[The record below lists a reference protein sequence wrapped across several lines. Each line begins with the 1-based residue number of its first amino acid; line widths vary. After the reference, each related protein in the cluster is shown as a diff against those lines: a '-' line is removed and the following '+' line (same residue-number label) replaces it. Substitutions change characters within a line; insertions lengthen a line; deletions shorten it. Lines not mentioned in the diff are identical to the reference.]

1 LEDREAVRTYVGYC
15 PQVDPLLDLM
25 TAYETL
31 WFFGRIRG
39 VDEEV
44 LKKRVDQLVQQVGL
58 AKHAH
63 RPCGTYSGGNKRKLS
78 LAIALI
84 SDPRLLLL
92 DEPSTGMDPAA
103 RRNMWSV
110 IEQVSQD
117 RSIVLVSHS
126 MEECEALCT
135 RMCVLVS
142 GRLKCLGSAQHIK
155 GKFGASYQLEVRC
168 AKAEEEGGGDESVD
182 RIIRLCQEGLAHC
195 GGATVDERHSGF
207 LRMSL
212 DGAVDLAAAF
222 ALLEASKDTHGVLDY
237 SIAQATLEQVFISF
251 AKEQEEETG
260 PVRGMVSAVAEAEVQ
275 AQAEGNKGLVAD
287 SKEALDGGVI

>member
-1 LEDREAVRTYVGYC
+1 
-15 PQVDPLLDLM
+15 
-25 TAYETL
+25 
-31 WFFGRIRG
+31 
-39 VDEEV
+39 
-44 LKKRVDQLVQQVGL
+44 
-58 AKHAH
+58 
-63 RPCGTYSGGNKRKLS
+63 
-78 LAIALI
+78 LI

-222 ALLEASKDTHGVLDY
+222 SLLEASKDTHGVLDY

-260 PVRGMVSAVAEAEVQ
+260 PVRGMASAVAEADVQ
-275 AQAEGNKGLVAD
+275 AQVEGNKGLVAD